1 MTATASAALATAGKR
16 NEGWVKFGTQIALLS
31 IGFLLGVCLM
41 GAEMAAIRMMT
52 PYFGSGIEIW
62 ASMIATVMLAM
73 MAGYYTGGMLAD
85 RKPSTVVLGGAMV
98 IAGAYVFAVPS
109 LGVPMLDWVLQNVGY
124 DVGASLLASVM
135 LLFVPMTLLSFFSPF
150 AVRLLLSDAQHGG
163 RVAGSVYSITTVGNI
178 VGTLGTALFMMR
190 FFGNQHIMYIFAGGI
205 VLCGVALIALRV
217 RAAV

>member
-1 MTATASAALATAGKR
+1 MKL
-16 NEGWVKFGTQIALLS
+16 GTQIALLA

-73 MAGYYTGGMLAD
+73 MAGYYIGGMLAD
-85 RKPSTVVLGGAMV
+85 RMPRTSILGMAMLAAGVYVLC
-98 IAGAYVFAVPS
+98 VPS
-109 LGVPMLDWVLQNVGY
+109 LGVPMLDWTLQNVGY
-124 DVGASLLASVM
+124 DVGASLLAAVM

-190 FFGNQHIMYIFAGGI
+190 YFGNQHIMYIFGAGI
-205 VLCGVALIALRV
+205 ILCGVALIALRI
-217 RAAV
+217 RATA